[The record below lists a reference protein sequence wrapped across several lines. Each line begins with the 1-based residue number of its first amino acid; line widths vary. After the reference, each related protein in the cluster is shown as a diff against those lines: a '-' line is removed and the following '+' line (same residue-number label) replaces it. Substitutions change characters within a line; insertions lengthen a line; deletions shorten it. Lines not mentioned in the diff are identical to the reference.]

1 MKRRFLIFV
10 TLAMIA
16 AAETAKAQ
24 DAPDPWMTRISARH
38 VAGEGVGHATSYSS
52 LDWFVPLLPAESD
65 STMWFGD
72 LRGLIFNDGEFGSN
86 LGTGYRWFMEDQNRI
101 YGVNGYW
108 DTLND
113 NSLLFNQAG
122 IGVESLGQIFDFRA
136 NGYTPAVYDSLQHQ
150 LGNAYF
156 QDNRLFVPSTAA
168 LSGMDAEAGVNL
180 PTFNQISTGLFGG
193 GYYYDSNHTIAAA
206 GWRVRAEAM
215 FRDIVVVGV
224 SVQDDELFGQT
235 VNGMIELRHTVF
247 HHATLAR
254 RSMRHKFRDA
264 DGSSDYQ
271 TVRHRLADPVYRR
284 QNIVLKDLGARP
296 ATLGGAP
303 LSFVH
308 VVPGGAGDGTFENPY
323 GTISTAMLDPLAGS
337 GVIYT
342 PYGGTFTENVTMTA
356 GSTLFSNGPT
366 QFVNADFGSVP
377 LPFSGANGSLT
388 GLPSRIVGDVTLA
401 NNTVLN
407 GFDVQGA
414 ISGTNV
420 LGVSLANN
428 RVGSS
433 PGDAISLTSSSG
445 VSMNN
450 LLIENPAGRGI
461 LLNTSTAS
469 LSSVTIQNSGGTAVE
484 LDTSIGVSMNNLLIE
499 NPAGRGILLNDS
511 AASLSSVTI
520 QNSGSTAVELNTSA
534 GVSMNNLLIENPVG
548 RGILLNDSS
557 ANMSSVTIQNPGNT
571 ALEIN
576 TTDIG
581 GIVAASGLNITN
593 TVGSIRGIDANVT
606 GAGNLVLGLSALPG
620 AAPATSSISVQEDA
634 VNVSTS
640 AGATGNA
647 VVLLNALS
655 VSSSSGAG
663 IVVDGSAGA
672 GTTWVSGFAGN
683 SVTEAATG
691 GALFNTVTFDSN
703 PLTPDIDPV
712 SAGILSVGA
721 VPDNVTGAGVSIQN
735 STGDLNLGVA
745 RIFNNNGPGLFV
757 ANSPNLTVRSSTP
770 SSMETQTG
778 PVLDL
783 SNTKSELTFLS
794 LKSENSP
801 GTEHGI
807 HLNNVTGTITSTTT
821 TIVNSDAQAAILI
834 ENIPGAADSLKP
846 NFGALTIESLFDNT
860 EATNISLPG
869 VTTGIVQPIYTAPL
883 TVVGP

>member
-1 MKRRFLIFV
+1 MQGKMNRCFLIFI
-10 TLAMIA
+10 TLATIA

-38 VAGEGVGHATSYSS
+38 VAGEGVGHTNSYSS

-72 LRGLIFNDGEFGSN
+72 FRGLIFNDGEFGSN
-86 LGTGYRWFMEDQNRI
+86 MGSGYRWFVEDQNRI
-101 YGVNGYW
+101 YGINGYW
-108 DTLND
+108 DTQND

-136 NGYTPAVYDSLQHQ
+136 NGYTPAVYDTYQHQ
-150 LGNAYF
+150 LGTAYF
-156 QDNRLFVPSTAA
+156 QDNRLFVASTAA

-180 PTFNQISTGLFGG
+180 PTFYQISTSLFGG
-193 GYYYDSNHTIAAA
+193 GYYYDSNHTIEAA

-215 FRDIVVVGV
+215 FRDFVVVGV

-264 DGSSDYQ
+264 DGSSDGQ

-284 QNIVLKDLGARP
+284 QNIVLKEESARP
-296 ATLGGAP
+296 ATFGGAP
-303 LSFVH
+303 LNFVH
-308 VVPGGAGDGTFENPY
+308 VAPGGAGDGTFENPY

-356 GSTLFSNGPT
+356 GSNLFSNGPR

-377 LPFSGANGSLT
+377 LPFSGANSSLT
-388 GLPSRIVGDVTLA
+388 ALPSTIVGDVTLA

-433 PGDAISLTSSSG
+433 PGDAISLTSSSD

-450 LLIENPAGRGI
+450 LLIANPAGRGI

-469 LSSVTIQNSGGTAVE
+469 LSSVTIQNSGSTALE
-484 LDTSIGVSMNNLLIE
+484 LDTSIGVSMNNLLI
-499 NPAGRGILLNDS
+499 
-511 AASLSSVTI
+511 T
-520 QNSGSTAVELNTSA
+520 
-534 GVSMNNLLIENPVG
+534 NPVG

-576 TTDIG
+576 TDGIG

-606 GAGNLVLGLSALPG
+606 GAGNLLLGISALPG
-620 AAPATSSISVQEDA
+620 AAPAINSISVQEDA

-647 VVLLNALS
+647 VVLLNTLA
-655 VSSSSGAG
+655 VSSTAGAG

-672 GTTWVSGFAGN
+672 GTMWVSGFAAN
-683 SVTEAATG
+683 SVTQAATG
-691 GALFNTVTFDSN
+691 GALFNNVTFDSN
-703 PLTPDIDPV
+703 PLTPAIDQV
-712 SAGILSVGA
+712 SAGLISVGA
-721 VPDNVTGAGVSIQN
+721 APDDVTGAGVSIEN
-735 STGDLNLGVA
+735 STGDLNLGLA

-757 ANSPNLTVRSSTP
+757 ANSPNLTVSSTLG
-770 SSMETQTG
+770 STMETQTG
-778 PVLDL
+778 AVLDL
-783 SNTKSELTFLS
+783 SNTKTALNFLS

-801 GTEHGI
+801 GANHGI
-807 HLNNVTGTITSTTT
+807 HLNNVTGEITSTTT
-821 TIVNSDAQAAILI
+821 NIVDSQAPAAILI
-834 ENIPGAADSLKP
+834 ENTPPGENSLEP
-846 NFGALTIESLFDNT
+846 NFGVLSIKSLFDNT

-869 VTTGIVQPIYTAPL
+869 VTTGIAQPIYTAPL
-883 TVVGP
+883 TIVGP

>member
-1 MKRRFLIFV
+1 MKRWLLILV
-10 TLAMIA
+10 TLATIA
-16 AAETAKAQ
+16 AAESAKAQ
-24 DAPDPWMTRISARH
+24 DAPDPWVTRLSARH
-38 VAGEGVGHATSYSS
+38 VTGEGVGHTSSYSS

-72 LRGLIFNDGEFGSN
+72 FRALIFNDGEFGSN
-86 LGTGYRWFMEDQNRI
+86 MGSGYRWFVEDQNRI
-101 YGVNGYW
+101 YGINGYW
-108 DTLND
+108 DTQND

-136 NGYTPAVYDSLQHQ
+136 NGYTPAVYDTYQHQ
-150 LGNAYF
+150 LGTAYF
-156 QDNRLFVPSTAA
+156 QDNRLFVASTAA

-180 PTFNQISTGLFGG
+180 PTFYQISTSLFGG
-193 GYYYDSNHTIAAA
+193 GYYYDSNHTIEAA

-215 FRDIVVVGV
+215 FRDFAVVGV

-264 DGSSDYQ
+264 DGSTDGQ
-271 TVRHRLADPVYRR
+271 TVRHRLADPVSRR
-284 QNIVLKDLGARP
+284 QNIVLKEESARP
-296 ATLGGAP
+296 ATFGGAP
-303 LSFVH
+303 LNFVH

-337 GVIYT
+337 GVVYT

-377 LPFSGANGSLT
+377 LPFSGANGSLAA
-388 GLPSRIVGDVTLA
+388 LPSKIVGDVTLA

-407 GFDVQGA
+407 GFDVQGG
-414 ISGTNV
+414 ISGTNITD
-420 LGVSLANN
+420 VSLINN
-428 RVGSS
+428 RIASS
-433 PGDAISLTSSSG
+433 PGDAISLTSSSD

-450 LLIENPAGRGI
+450 LLIANPVGRGI
-461 LLNTSTAS
+461 LLNTSSAS
-469 LSSVTIQNSGGTAVE
+469 LSSVTIQNSGDTALE
-484 LDTSIGVSMNNLLIE
+484 LDTSIGVSMNNLLI
-499 NPAGRGILLNDS
+499 
-511 AASLSSVTI
+511 T
-520 QNSGSTAVELNTSA
+520 
-534 GVSMNNLLIENPVG
+534 NPVG
-548 RGILLNDSS
+548 RGILMNDSS
-557 ANMSSVTIQNPGNT
+557 ASMSSVTIQNPGNT

-576 TTDIG
+576 TDVIG
-581 GIVAASGLNITN
+581 GIVAASGLNITSTAGN
-593 TVGSIRGIDANVT
+593 IRGIDANVT
-606 GAGNLVLGLSALPG
+606 GAGNLLLGLSALPG
-620 AAPATSSISVQEDA
+620 ATPAINSISVQQDA
-634 VNVSTS
+634 VNISTS
-640 AGATGNA
+640 AGSTGNA
-647 VVLLNALS
+647 VVVLNTLS
-655 VSSSSGAG
+655 VSSTNGSG

-672 GTTWVSGFAGN
+672 GTMFLSGFAAN

-691 GALFNTVTFDSN
+691 GVLFNTVTFDSN
-703 PLTPDIDPV
+703 PLTPAVDQV
-712 SAGILSVGA
+712 SAGLLSVGA
-721 VPDNVTGAGVSIQN
+721 VPDDVKGAGLSIQN

-757 ANSPNLTVRSSTP
+757 ANSPNLTVSSTTG
-770 SSMETQTG
+770 STMETQTG
-778 PVLDL
+778 AVLDL
-783 SNTKSELTFLS
+783 NNTKSALNFLS

-801 GTEHGI
+801 GVEHGI

-821 TIVNSDAQAAILI
+821 SIVDSNAPAAVLI
-834 ENIPGAADSLKP
+834 ENIPGVSDSLKP
-846 NFGALTIESLFDNT
+846 GFGALTIESLFDNT